1 MNDSRELT
9 LQERSTKRANYCLM
23 LTVLII
29 SIYMMFL
36 FIGTILQ
43 GNHAL
48 FRLFVIA
55 GMIALPAAV
64 STLFY
69 FFKSSF
75 HTLPQCRAYMLS
87 DHL

>member
-64 STLFY
+64 HCSIFLIQFPYATAM
-69 FFKSSF
+69 S
-75 HTLPQCRAYMLS
+75 
-87 DHL
+87 HLHAF

>member
-64 STLFY
+64 VHCSIFLIQFPYATAMSRLHAF
-69 FFKSSF
+69 
-75 HTLPQCRAYMLS
+75 
-87 DHL
+87 

>member
-55 GMIALPAAV
+55 GMIALQLLVHCSIFLIQFPYATAM
-64 STLFY
+64 SRLHAF
-69 FFKSSF
+69 
-75 HTLPQCRAYMLS
+75 
-87 DHL
+87 